1 MNPPPEPERPASQR
15 VWENRR
21 RKALVGLNTSSA
33 LLLAVL
39 LWLMVN
45 YLGSRHYQRVDISAS
60 KYYALSEKTENIL
73 DGLTNRVDVKVVIQ
87 PGGTSEEQNLYED
100 VRKLI
105 QEYEY
110 ASRKIEVEIIDPD
123 RDKGRIEEVRA
134 QYGLTDSNV
143 VIFES
148 GKRLKMLT
156 KHDMGVFKQDRPTVL
171 GGRPELKQFRGEAAF
186 TAAIL
191 YVIRPGQ
198 PRVYFLS
205 GHGEKDIE
213 LFDRSPAAYSHI
225 RRELELD
232 NIVVKKLYLA
242 GEERVPED
250 CSAMVVAAPTIA
262 ISLPEVELIRA
273 YLRDGG
279 RMMFLSDLLAETQLE
294 PVLEEWGV
302 RMGDGFI
309 LDLRKTQF
317 KGGVIVTQ
325 YGEHPITAKLDGFA
339 SIYLRPRAVV
349 PITPVLPENQGPR
362 DRPLFVP
369 LMSNSKAGWWEKDLQ
384 EDPPVFTPGEDV
396 PGPVCF
402 AAAIEKGAVALPGK
416 PAVEDDTVEVEL
428 ETTRLVVVGDSAF
441 GSNLHRS
448 GGSIA
453 FFLNS
458 INWLIDRQ
466 QLISIPPKEVRKFK
480 LVIQKPD
487 LDRLFFTVV
496 GGLPGMVALLGFL
509 VWWRRRS

>member
-1 MNPPPEPERPASQR
+1 MNPPPVPEKSANKR

-21 RKALVGLNTSSA
+21 RKVLVGLNTSSA
-33 LLLAVL
+33 LLLAGL

-45 YLGSRHYQRVDISAS
+45 YLGSRHYRRVDISAS
-60 KYYALSEKTENIL
+60 QYYDLSDKTEYIL
-73 DGLTNRVDVKVVIQ
+73 GSLTNRVDVKVVIQ
-87 PGGTSEEQNLYED
+87 PGGTAEEQNLYED

-110 ASRKIEVEIIDPD
+110 VSRKIKVEIIDPD
-123 RDKGRIEEVRA
+123 RDKGRIEELRVL
-134 QYGLTDSNV
+134 YDLTDSNV

-148 GKRLKMLT
+148 GNRRKNVTTL
-156 KHDMGVFKQDRPTVL
+156 DMGVFKQDKPTAF

-191 YVIRPGQ
+191 YVTRPGQ
-198 PRVYFLS
+198 PTVYFLS
-205 GHGEKDIE
+205 GHGEKDID
-213 LFDRSPAAYSHI
+213 LFDPSPTAYSNI
-225 RRELELD
+225 RREMELD
-232 NIVVKKLYLA
+232 NILVKKLDLA

-250 CSAMVVAAPTIA
+250 CSALVVAAPTVA
-262 ISLPEVELIRA
+262 LSLPEVDLIRA
-273 YLRDGG
+273 YLKDGG
-279 RMMFLSDLLAETQLE
+279 RMMYLSDLLSVTQVE
-294 PVLEEWGV
+294 PLLEEWGV

-309 LDLRKTQF
+309 LDMKKTPF

-325 YGEHPITAKLDGFA
+325 YGDHPITAKLDGIA
-339 SIYLRPRAVV
+339 SVFLRPRAVV

-362 DRPLFVP
+362 DQPLFVP
-369 LMSNSKAGWWEKDLQ
+369 LMSNSKAGWWERNLQ
-384 EDPPVFTPGEDV
+384 VDPPEFTPGEDI

-416 PAVEDDTVEVEL
+416 SPASGDAVEVEL

-441 GSNLHRS
+441 GSNLHKS
-448 GGSIA
+448 GGSTA

-466 QLISIPPKEVRKFK
+466 QLISIPPKDIRKVK
-480 LVIQKPD
+480 LLIEKPD

-496 GGLPGMVALLGFL
+496 GGLPGMVAVFGFL